1 MEQRIEALTDLKQ
14 LKQNLKE
21 CERQQKI
28 KETELADIKTKFQAS
43 RDGNKAAIEEMAKL
57 ERNMLEKE
65 FELKQIESEK
75 NMRAEDAKL
84 N

>member
-1 MEQRIEALTDLKQ
+1 
-14 LKQNLKE
+14 
-21 CERQQKI
+21 
-28 KETELADIKTKFQAS
+28 
-43 RDGNKAAIEEMAKL
+43 MAKL